1 MLFALPYFMLAVLR
15 PAFSADSME
24 SYSSFCQ
31 KMTRWLGVALILEA
45 VSGGAWFWLVAAQTS
60 NRSPWGTL
68 PPADLNMVLWQSSFG
83 RLWLLR
89 GAMGAALGLALYLAS
104 RRKTLLPPSPCLL
117 NWLIAALSACL
128 LITLAWAGHVTAGIH
143 HRLLHLLADAPHLL
157 VGAVWPVGLIPMA
170 CFLWHI
176 NRKNQPSAAGREME
190 TLQRF
195 SKTSLIAVL
204 ILMVT
209 GSINGWL
216 MLGSWENLVATT
228 SGRLLLGKIIVV
240 AIMIGIGAFNRFHL
254 MPRIHDVPLM
264 FRTLGKTIV
273 AESCL
278 ALVVLFI
285 VGMHT

>member
-1 MLFALPYFMLAVLR
+1 
-15 PAFSADSME
+15 
-24 SYSSFCQ
+24 
-31 KMTRWLGVALILEA
+31 MTRWLGVALILEA

-68 PPADLNMVLWQSSFG
+68 PPAELNMVLWQTPFG

-89 GAMGAALGLALYLAS
+89 GALGAVLGLALYWAA
-104 RRKTLLPPSPCLL
+104 RRKTLLPPRPSLL
-117 NWLIAALSACL
+117 NWLVAVVSGCL
-128 LITLAWAGHVTAGIH
+128 LITLAGAGHVPAGIH
-143 HRLLHLLADAPHLL
+143 HRILHFLADAPHLL

-176 NRKNQPSAAGREME
+176 NRKNQPPADGEME

-195 SKTSLIAVL
+195 SQTSLIAVL

-228 SGRLLLGKIIVV
+228 SGRLLLGKILVV
-240 AIMIGIGAFNRFHL
+240 AIMIGIGAFNRLHL

-264 FRTLGKTIV
+264 FRILGKTIV